1 MKITHVSLRTSNCGE
16 IDIAYHVYVLTQGQA
31 HFNWILSS
39 TSNIIG
45 VYYLA
50 RAKHNEIKWVTDVLW
65 KQNLATINKIVN
77 ETDYKVEKIKFRTI
91 VKSLIIFSLNSETV
105 NYNFNSSVVI

>member
-1 MKITHVSLRTSNCGE
+1 MRMQEPTFPILSPIRLKILLLLKEGKKEKRKKDLAKITHVSLRTSNCGE
-16 IDIAYHVYVLTQGQA
+16 VDIAYHVSMLTQGQA

-50 RAKHNEIKWVTDVLW
+50 RAKHNEIK
-65 KQNLATINKIVN
+65 
-77 ETDYKVEKIKFRTI
+77 
-91 VKSLIIFSLNSETV
+91 
-105 NYNFNSSVVI
+105 